1 MPYQMEG
8 SLDIAQRIIAQ
19 VDADLQAIL
28 APEVFARY
36 YPDVPAPAVSLEMIG
51 SQPEPLHVFT
61 WSTARDFGIEQ
72 NLSGSML
79 QVSFHVWVTCI
90 GTGPDAATAAEA
102 ANAYH
107 SMVLQMVMGDVTLHG
122 LASEIMVPQVRE
134 TDAWADDDG
143 RRHCGYLLDLEVRK
157 WISPDSTITEL
168 LEAVPTA

>member
-1 MPYQMEG
+1 MATN
-8 SLDIAQRIIAQ
+8 LDIAQEVIAQ

-28 APEVFARY
+28 APDVFAQF
-36 YPDVPAPAVSLEMIG
+36 YPDVPAPDVSLELIG
-51 SQPEPLHVFT
+51 AEPEPCHVFT
-61 WSTARDFGIEQ
+61 WSTAREFGIEQ
-72 NLSGSML
+72 NLSGAML

-90 GTGPDAATAAEA
+90 GTGPDASAAAEA

-134 TDAWADDDG
+134 TDAWADPDG

-157 WISPDSTITEL
+157 WISPDATITEL